1 MTLLAYYDWIINS
14 LMALSFK
21 ERKKILKS
29 ANTLDL
35 TPLKIYLE
43 QKNDDGLI
51 TVIIP
56 KFKNKIAVKLFS
68 PRLKSDHFKIKLDK
82 FGSAVWENI
91 NGKTKVEKIIKEVKK
106 KFGDELEQEEER
118 ITKFIFQLYSQGF
131 ISFKELN

>member
-1 MTLLAYYDWIINS
+1 MTFDFYS
-14 LMALSFK
+14 LISDLFMPISFK

-35 TPLKIYLE
+35 TPLKIYSD

-56 KFKNKIAVKLFS
+56 KFKNKIAVKLIS
-68 PRLKSDHFKIKLDK
+68 ARLKSDHFKIKLDK

-91 NGKTKVEKIIKEVKK
+91 NGNAKVEKIIKDVKK

>member
-1 MTLLAYYDWIINS
+1 MS
-14 LMALSFK
+14 LTFK

-35 TPLKIYLE
+35 TPLKIYSD

-56 KFKNKIAVKLFS
+56 KFKNKIAIKLFS

-91 NGKTKVEKIIKEVKK
+91 NANTKVEKIIKDVKK

-131 ISFKELN
+131 ISFKELK